1 MQRQLVLLYPEDI
14 PAGQDVRLPAP
25 TYLSVADD
33 SQPNTVLLEATD
45 GQAGVNVLSIAMLR
59 RPVAAMVVSGTI
71 YGQVVAYA
79 ASQLTV
85 RHTDGVTH
93 APVAQA
99 EEIAPALGFLLART
113 KITFRSATQGHR
125 SRAAVHATILDRLL
139 GLNGEHSYR
148 SIRELLAGFVRAA
161 KQPRPSDTLLWC
173 CPTSGH
179 DILCRVQHVIDFG
192 YSVDGG
198 SSLPSNIA
206 IGVTFCADPGV
217 GASRHDVPRSVHAP
231 TAVRDS
237 PPTAVRVS
245 SPAAR
250 ADSSVTQF
258 ADLLDAL
265 EGPSEVNNSTSPV
278 SASARR
284 HSDPEA
290 GARPS
295 HSPPRAPMRA
305 AVRAEVRLEP
315 KRRRTDYGAPSDF
328 VTSVEDLPNCHG
340 SFRPSP
346 AQRAVHD
353 LIAAE
358 EHRGK
363 SPVSFVEYAPS
374 SSATKFVPH
383 PAIFNRLHDLN
394 FDVCELSILH
404 FRRFDIH
411 ARLEQAG
418 SGSVNMRN
426 YSAKVDLP
434 KVTLTPSYS
443 DVFTALRVLNSY
455 GHEFFDATTC
465 RLLTAAQ
472 DFAEELDDYGPWS
485 TTEVHALAFWFSRV
499 LGAYR
504 IAAAHDAEQ
513 YTRTTNKSG
522 ELVQTWQL
530 AFQHRVC
537 TRGLVVSRATV
548 ATAPVV
554 SHPHRGTPPASHLRF
569 LARPPRVRL
578 QGAPPQHSDGEG
590 NALLSRFPDRKSPFT
605 QAAAAPT
612 PRRDNSSFSGQR
624 PQQSADKPGPRRS
637 VPLAVAKA
645 APHLDGKQ
653 LYLRYISVQDCPSQS
668 PDRCTHHFLVH
679 FTPSTLKPAVKSYI
693 VEKYGGLRADL
704 LT

>member
-1 MQRQLVLLYPEDI
+1 
-14 PAGQDVRLPAP
+14 
-25 TYLSVADD
+25 
-33 SQPNTVLLEATD
+33 
-45 GQAGVNVLSIAMLR
+45 
-59 RPVAAMVVSGTI
+59 
-71 YGQVVAYA
+71 
-79 ASQLTV
+79 
-85 RHTDGVTH
+85 
-93 APVAQA
+93 
-99 EEIAPALGFLLART
+99 
-113 KITFRSATQGHR
+113 
-125 SRAAVHATILDRLL
+125 
-139 GLNGEHSYR
+139 
-148 SIRELLAGFVRAA
+148 
-161 KQPRPSDTLLWC
+161 
-173 CPTSGH
+173 
-179 DILCRVQHVIDFG
+179 
-192 YSVDGG
+192 
-198 SSLPSNIA
+198 
-206 IGVTFCADPGV
+206 
-217 GASRHDVPRSVHAP
+217 
-231 TAVRDS
+231 
-237 PPTAVRVS
+237 
-245 SPAAR
+245 
-250 ADSSVTQF
+250 
-258 ADLLDAL
+258 
-265 EGPSEVNNSTSPV
+265 
-278 SASARR
+278 
-284 HSDPEA
+284 
-290 GARPS
+290 
-295 HSPPRAPMRA
+295 
-305 AVRAEVRLEP
+305 
-315 KRRRTDYGAPSDF
+315 
-328 VTSVEDLPNCHG
+328 
-340 SFRPSP
+340 
-346 AQRAVHD
+346 
-353 LIAAE
+353 
-358 EHRGK
+358 
-363 SPVSFVEYAPS
+363 
-374 SSATKFVPH
+374 
-383 PAIFNRLHDLN
+383 
-394 FDVCELSILH
+394 
-404 FRRFDIH
+404 
-411 ARLEQAG
+411 
-418 SGSVNMRN
+418 MRN

-590 NALLSRFPDRKSPFT
+590 NALVTYALTKLWSHSTSIGCCMATTTASCFLLQIPGVIREGQEAGTYLVLDRDVAQRWRELHYSPFGSVPKADTDPAHEARVIHDLSFPAGESVNDLSDPDKLPPLVYESIGAIARRIETLKQRSPATSVKLMRGDVKWAFKHVHGYSSVCVKFAGVLPEENAVAIDLALPFGWTRSPTHYAVFGSAISFLVRRESPSSLCPTDSDFCFEWVDDHVLIEEDVANRLELCECALRLAMFALSRFPDRKSPFT

-653 LYLRYISVQDCPSQS
+653 LYLRYISAQDCPSQS

>member
-305 AVRAEVRLEP
+305 AVRAEVRSEP
-315 KRRRTDYGAPSDF
+315 NP
-328 VTSVEDLPNCHG
+328 
-340 SFRPSP
+340 P
-346 AQRAVHD
+346 A
-353 LIAAE
+353 
-358 EHRGK
+358 
-363 SPVSFVEYAPS
+363 
-374 SSATKFVPH
+374 
-383 PAIFNRLHDLN
+383 
-394 FDVCELSILH
+394 
-404 FRRFDIH
+404 
-411 ARLEQAG
+411 
-418 SGSVNMRN
+418 
-426 YSAKVDLP
+426 
-434 KVTLTPSYS
+434 
-443 DVFTALRVLNSY
+443 
-455 GHEFFDATTC
+455 
-465 RLLTAAQ
+465 
-472 DFAEELDDYGPWS
+472 
-485 TTEVHALAFWFSRV
+485 
-499 LGAYR
+499 
-504 IAAAHDAEQ
+504 
-513 YTRTTNKSG
+513 
-522 ELVQTWQL
+522 
-530 AFQHRVC
+530 
-537 TRGLVVSRATV
+537 
-548 ATAPVV
+548 
-554 SHPHRGTPPASHLRF
+554 PPASDLSTPVRIIH
-569 LARPPRVRL
+569 RPTSKI
-578 QGAPPQHSDGEG
+578 G
-590 NALLSRFPDRKSPFT
+590 
-605 QAAAAPT
+605 
-612 PRRDNSSFSGQR
+612 
-624 PQQSADKPGPRRS
+624 
-637 VPLAVAKA
+637 AKA
-645 APHLDGKQ
+645 
-653 LYLRYISVQDCPSQS
+653 S
-668 PDRCTHHFLVH
+668 PN
-679 FTPSTLKPAVKSYI
+679 
-693 VEKYGGLRADL
+693 GLRCSLRLCDL
-704 LT
+704 S

>member
-1 MQRQLVLLYPEDI
+1 MQRQLVLLYPENI

-33 SQPNTVLLEATD
+33 SQPDTVLLEATD
-45 GQAGVNVLSIAMLR
+45 GQAVVNVLGISLWVPRPVAFQRMVWAGEAEHGAPGQMLR
-59 RPVAAMVVSGTI
+59 RPVAAMVASGTI
-71 YGQVVAYA
+71 YGQVVANA

-85 RHTDGVTH
+85 RHADGVAH
-93 APVAQA
+93 VHVAQA

-113 KITFRSATQGHR
+113 KITFRSATRGRR

-139 GLNGEHSYR
+139 GLNGEHASR
-148 SIRELLAGFVRAA
+148 SIRELLAGSVPAA

-173 CPTSGH
+173 CPTTGH
-179 DILCRVQHVIDFG
+179 NTLCRVQHVIDFG

-237 PPTAVRVS
+237 TPTAVRVS

-250 ADSSVTQF
+250 ADSSVAQF

-265 EGPSEVNNSTSPV
+265 EGPSEVNNSTSPMSV
-278 SASARR
+278 SARR

-305 AVRAEVRLEP
+305 AVRAEVRSEPNPPAPPASDLSAPVRILSLLADYPDLLQTYAGQLQRLEP

-328 VTSVEDLPNCHG
+328 VTSAEDLPDRHG

-353 LIAAE
+353 LITAE
-358 EHRGK
+358 EYRGK
-363 SPVSFVEYAPS
+363 PPVSFVEYAPS

-383 PAIFNRLHDLN
+383 PAIFSRLYDLN

-404 FRRFDIH
+404 FRRFDMH

-443 DVFTALRVLNSY
+443 DVVTALRVLNSY
-455 GHEFFDATTC
+455 GNEFFDATTR
-465 RLLTAAQ
+465 RLLAAAQ

-485 TTEVHALAFWFSRV
+485 TTEFN
-499 LGAYR
+499 G
-504 IAAAHDAEQ
+504 I
-513 YTRTTNKSG
+513 
-522 ELVQTWQL
+522 LVK
-530 AFQHRVC
+530 
-537 TRGLVVSRATV
+537 
-548 ATAPVV
+548 
-554 SHPHRGTPPASHLRF
+554 
-569 LARPPRVRL
+569 
-578 QGAPPQHSDGEG
+578 
-590 NALLSRFPDRKSPFT
+590 LSRFPDRKSPFT
-605 QAAAAPT
+605 QASAAPT

-637 VPLAVAKA
+637 VPHAVAKA
-645 APHLDGKQ
+645 APDLDGKQ
-653 LYLRYISVQDCPSQS
+653 LCLRYISAQGCPSQS
-668 PDRCTHHFLVH
+668 PDRCTHHFLAH

-704 LT
+704 ASTL

>member
-45 GQAGVNVLSIAMLR
+45 GQAGVNVLSITMLR

-231 TAVRDS
+231 TAVR
-237 PPTAVRVS
+237 VS

-305 AVRAEVRLEP
+305 AVRAEVRSEP
-315 KRRRTDYGAPSDF
+315 NP
-328 VTSVEDLPNCHG
+328 
-340 SFRPSP
+340 P
-346 AQRAVHD
+346 A
-353 LIAAE
+353 
-358 EHRGK
+358 
-363 SPVSFVEYAPS
+363 
-374 SSATKFVPH
+374 
-383 PAIFNRLHDLN
+383 
-394 FDVCELSILH
+394 
-404 FRRFDIH
+404 
-411 ARLEQAG
+411 
-418 SGSVNMRN
+418 
-426 YSAKVDLP
+426 
-434 KVTLTPSYS
+434 
-443 DVFTALRVLNSY
+443 
-455 GHEFFDATTC
+455 
-465 RLLTAAQ
+465 
-472 DFAEELDDYGPWS
+472 
-485 TTEVHALAFWFSRV
+485 
-499 LGAYR
+499 
-504 IAAAHDAEQ
+504 
-513 YTRTTNKSG
+513 
-522 ELVQTWQL
+522 
-530 AFQHRVC
+530 
-537 TRGLVVSRATV
+537 
-548 ATAPVV
+548 
-554 SHPHRGTPPASHLRF
+554 PPASDLSTPVRIIH
-569 LARPPRVRL
+569 RPTSKI
-578 QGAPPQHSDGEG
+578 G
-590 NALLSRFPDRKSPFT
+590 
-605 QAAAAPT
+605 
-612 PRRDNSSFSGQR
+612 
-624 PQQSADKPGPRRS
+624 
-637 VPLAVAKA
+637 AKA
-645 APHLDGKQ
+645 
-653 LYLRYISVQDCPSQS
+653 S
-668 PDRCTHHFLVH
+668 PN
-679 FTPSTLKPAVKSYI
+679 
-693 VEKYGGLRADL
+693 GLRCSLRLCDL
-704 LT
+704 S

>member
-33 SQPNTVLLEATD
+33 SQPDTVLLEATD
-45 GQAGVNVLSIAMLR
+45 GQADVNVLGI
-59 RPVAAMVVSGTI
+59 
-71 YGQVVAYA
+71 
-79 ASQLTV
+79 
-85 RHTDGVTH
+85 
-93 APVAQA
+93 
-99 EEIAPALGFLLART
+99 
-113 KITFRSATQGHR
+113 
-125 SRAAVHATILDRLL
+125 
-139 GLNGEHSYR
+139 
-148 SIRELLAGFVRAA
+148 
-161 KQPRPSDTLLWC
+161 
-173 CPTSGH
+173 
-179 DILCRVQHVIDFG
+179 
-192 YSVDGG
+192 
-198 SSLPSNIA
+198 SL
-206 IGVTFCADPGV
+206 
-217 GASRHDVPRSVHAP
+217 
-231 TAVRDS
+231 
-237 PPTAVRVS
+237 
-245 SPAAR
+245 
-250 ADSSVTQF
+250 
-258 ADLLDAL
+258 
-265 EGPSEVNNSTSPV
+265 
-278 SASARR
+278 
-284 HSDPEA
+284 
-290 GARPS
+290 
-295 HSPPRAPMRA
+295 
-305 AVRAEVRLEP
+305 LEP

-383 PAIFNRLHDLN
+383 PAIFNRLYDLN

-554 SHPHRGTPPASHLRF
+554 SHPHRGTPPVSHLRF

-578 QGAPPQHSDGEG
+578 QGAPPQHSYGEG
-590 NALLSRFPDRKSPFT
+590 NALVTYALTKLWSHSTSIGCCMATTTASCFLLQMPGVYATPSANSRPTAAQPPKIREES

-653 LYLRYISVQDCPSQS
+653 LYLRYISAQDCPSQS

-704 LT
+704 ASTL